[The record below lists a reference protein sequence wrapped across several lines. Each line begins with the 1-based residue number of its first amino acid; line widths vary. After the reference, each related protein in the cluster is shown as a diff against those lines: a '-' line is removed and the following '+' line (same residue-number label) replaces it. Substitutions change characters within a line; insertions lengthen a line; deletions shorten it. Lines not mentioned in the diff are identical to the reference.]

1 VESMGLHGNW
11 VTLFGFINVHDLHYY
26 DGIAMSFLFRWRG
39 GVMMA
44 YRQEGI
50 LRKHRHR
57 RE

>member
-1 VESMGLHGNW
+1 M
-11 VTLFGFINVHDLHYY
+11 
-26 DGIAMSFLFRWRG
+26 WRG

-50 LRKHRHR
+50 LRKYHRHR